1 MTRNAPDLSRE
12 ESDTLVVLARRGNDQ
27 AFAELVNRHQSK
39 LRNLLRRLCNDPAL
53 ADDLAQQAFL
63 EAWRS
68 IKNLQSSGAFGAW
81 LKQVAI
87 NTWLKHSRSKDPLN
101 AVEDKPDRS
110 VIVERSLIEEKIDLD
125 RALAVLSKHER
136 LCIVLSYHQGM
147 SHGSIAEFT
156 GLPLGTVKSHIN
168 RGVQQLRELL
178 RIYESD
184 FSSKNSGDTT
194 S

>member
-1 MTRNAPDLSRE
+1 MTRNASDLARE
-12 ESDTLVVLARRGNDQ
+12 EPDTLVDLARRGNDQ
-27 AFAELVNRHQSK
+27 AFAELVSRHQSK
-39 LRNLLRRLCNDPAL
+39 LRNLLRRLSNDPAL

-68 IKNLQSSGAFGAW
+68 IKSLRSSGAFGSW
-81 LKQVAI
+81 LKRVAI

-101 AVEDKPDRS
+101 TVDDKSDVPVIVDRS
-110 VIVERSLIEEKIDLD
+110 SIDEEIDLD
-125 RALAVLSKHER
+125 RALATLSKSER

-156 GLPLGTVKSHIN
+156 GMPLGTVKSHIN
-168 RGVQQLRELL
+168 RGVQQLRKLL

-184 FSSKNSGDTT
+184 FSSENSGNTT

>member
-53 ADDLAQQAFL
+53 ADDLAQQVFL

-81 LKQVAI
+81 LKKVAI

-101 AVEDKPDRS
+101 TVEDKPDMS
-110 VIVERSLIEEKIDLD
+110 VIVDRFLIEEKIDLD
-125 RALAVLSKHER
+125 RALAVLSKPER

-156 GLPLGTVKSHIN
+156 GMPLGTVKSHIN
-168 RGVQQLRELL
+168 RGVQQLRESLK
-178 RIYESD
+178 IYESD
-184 FSSKNSGDTT
+184 FSSENSGNKT
-194 S
+194 

>member
-1 MTRNAPDLSRE
+1 MTRNAPDLSGE
-12 ESDTLVVLARRGNDQ
+12 EPDTLVALARRGNDK
-27 AFAELVNRHQSK
+27 AFAELVSRHQSK
-39 LRNLLRRLCNDPAL
+39 LRNLLRRLSNDPAL
-53 ADDLAQQAFL
+53 AYDLAQQAFL

-68 IKNLQSSGAFGAW
+68 IKNLRSSGAFGSW
-81 LKQVAI
+81 LKRVAI

-101 AVEDKPDRS
+101 AVDDKSDVP
-110 VIVERSLIEEKIDLD
+110 VIVERSSIDEEIDLD
-125 RALAVLSKHER
+125 RALATLSKPER

-156 GLPLGTVKSHIN
+156 GMPLGTVKSHIN
-168 RGVQQLRELL
+168 RGVQHLRELL

-184 FSSKNSGDTT
+184 FSSENSGNTT

>member
-81 LKQVAI
+81 LKKVAI

-101 AVEDKPDRS
+101 TVEDKLDTSVMVDRFP
-110 VIVERSLIEEKIDLD
+110 IEEKIDLD
-125 RALAVLSKHER
+125 RALAVLSKPER

-156 GLPLGTVKSHIN
+156 GMPLGTVKSHIN
-168 RGVQQLRELL
+168 RGVQQLRESLK
-178 RIYESD
+178 IGESD
-184 FSSKNSGDTT
+184 FSSENSGNKT
-194 S
+194 

>member
-1 MTRNAPDLSRE
+1 MTRDAPDLSRE
-12 ESDTLVVLARRGNDQ
+12 ESDVLVALARKGNDH
-27 AFAELVNRHQSK
+27 AFAELVSRHQSK
-39 LRNLLRRLCNDPAL
+39 LRNLLRRLSNDPAL

-63 EAWRS
+63 EAWLSIENLRS
-68 IKNLQSSGAFGAW
+68 SAAFGSW
-81 LKQVAI
+81 LKKVAI

-101 AVEDKPDRS
+101 AVDDKPD
-110 VIVERSLIEEKIDLD
+110 VPVLVERFSVDEGIDLD
-125 RALAVLSKHER
+125 RALATLSTSER

-147 SHGSIAEFT
+147 SHGAIAEFT
-156 GLPLGTVKSHIN
+156 GMPLGTVKSHIN

-184 FSSKNSGDTT
+184 FSSENSEDTT

>member
-156 GLPLGTVKSHIN
+156 GLPLGTVKSHMN

>member
-12 ESDTLVVLARRGNDQ
+12 ESDSLVVLARRGNDQ
-27 AFAELVNRHQSK
+27 AFAELVSRHQSK
-39 LRNLLRRLCNDPAL
+39 LRNLLRHLSNDPAL

-68 IKNLQSSGAFGAW
+68 IKNLRSSGAFGAW
-81 LKQVAI
+81 LKKVAI

-101 AVEDKPDRS
+101 AVDDKPD
-110 VIVERSLIEEKIDLD
+110 VPAIAERSSIDEAIDLD
-125 RALAVLSKHER
+125 RALATLSKSER

-156 GLPLGTVKSHIN
+156 GMPLGTVKSHIN
-168 RGVQQLRELL
+168 RGTQQLRELL
-178 RIYESD
+178 KIYESD
-184 FSSKNSGDTT
+184 FSSEYSGNKT
-194 S
+194 

>member
-12 ESDTLVVLARRGNDQ
+12 DSDSLVVLARRGNDQ
-27 AFAELVNRHQSK
+27 AFAELVSRHQSK
-39 LRNLLRRLCNDPAL
+39 LRNLLRRLSNDPAL

-68 IKNLQSSGAFGAW
+68 IKNLRSSVAFGAW
-81 LKQVAI
+81 LKKVAI

-101 AVEDKPDRS
+101 AVEDIQDASALGELFPID
-110 VIVERSLIEEKIDLD
+110 EEIDLD
-125 RALAVLSKHER
+125 RALAALSKPER

-156 GLPLGTVKSHIN
+156 GMPLGTVKSHIT
-168 RGVQQLRELL
+168 RGTQQLRELL
-178 RIYESD
+178 KIYESA
-184 FSSKNSGDTT
+184 FSSENSRNKT
-194 S
+194 

>member
-12 ESDTLVVLARRGNDQ
+12 ESDSLVVLAIKGNDQ

-39 LRNLLRRLCNDPAL
+39 LRNLLRRLSNDSAL

-68 IKNLQSSGAFGAW
+68 IKNLRSSGAFGAW
-81 LKQVAI
+81 LKRVAI
-87 NTWLKHSRSKDPLN
+87 NTWLKHSRSMDPLN
-101 AVEDKPDRS
+101 AVEDKPDMS
-110 VIVERSLIEEKIDLD
+110 AIAERSSIDEEIDLD
-125 RALAVLSKHER
+125 RALAILSKSER

-156 GLPLGTVKSHIN
+156 GMPLGTVKSHIN

-178 RIYESD
+178 KIYESD
-184 FSSKNSGDTT
+184 FSTENSGNKT

>member
-81 LKQVAI
+81 LKKVAI
-87 NTWLKHSRSKDPLN
+87 NAWLKHSRSKDPLN
-101 AVEDKPDRS
+101 TVEDKPDTS
-110 VIVERSLIEEKIDLD
+110 VKVDRFPIEEKIDLD
-125 RALAVLSKHER
+125 RALAVLSKPER

-156 GLPLGTVKSHIN
+156 GMPLGTVKSHIN
-168 RGVQQLRELL
+168 RGVQQLRESLK
-178 RIYESD
+178 IYESD
-184 FSSKNSGDTT
+184 FSSENSGNKT
-194 S
+194 